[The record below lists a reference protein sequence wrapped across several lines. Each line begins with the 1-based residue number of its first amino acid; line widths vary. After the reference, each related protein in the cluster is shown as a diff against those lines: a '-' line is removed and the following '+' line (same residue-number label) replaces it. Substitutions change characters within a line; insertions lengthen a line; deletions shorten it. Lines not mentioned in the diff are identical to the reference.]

1 MEIGIGMMVDFATL
15 VVNPF
20 VEVVSRDDWME
31 EENAQVLKE
40 VTNRIESMECVMDG
54 VLKIFLN
61 MFLQCPIYAM

>member
-1 MEIGIGMMVDFATL
+1 MEIGIGLQVDFVKL

-40 VTNRIESMECVMDG
+40 ETNQIV
-54 VLKIFLN
+54 
-61 MFLQCPIYAM
+61 